1 MTSVM
6 DQMGDALWIMVLGM
20 VLVYLFL
27 GILILGLKLIA
38 NRYAPKA
45 TDTANRP
52 EAPSI
57 SSKPQG
63 LDPRLVAAIT
73 SAVQQYRAQ
82 EGRS

>member
-6 DQMGDALWIMVLGM
+6 DQMGEALWIMVLGM
-20 VLVYLFL
+20 VLVYVFL

-38 NRYAPKA
+38 NRYAPV
-45 TDTANRP
+45 P
-52 EAPSI
+52 VLSEPSKPSDSA

>member
-6 DQMGDALWIMVLGM
+6 DQLGEALWIMVLGM
-20 VLVYLFL
+20 VLVYSFL

-38 NRYAPKA
+38 NRYAPRIE
-45 TDTANRP
+45 DTETQPVTPGVSAQP
-52 EAPSI
+52 
-57 SSKPQG
+57 KG

-73 SAVQQYRAQ
+73 SAIQQYRAQ

>member
-6 DQMGDALWIMVLGM
+6 DQMGEALWIMVLGM
-20 VLVYLFL
+20 VLVYAFL

-45 TDTANRP
+45 EDNEKRP
-52 EAPSI
+52 ETPVASAQ
-57 SSKPQG
+57 SKG

-73 SAVQQYRAQ
+73 SAIQQYRAQ